1 MGSTFESV
9 RSPWHRTR
17 WAGSDFNDLEWL
29 SWVSGSFRTVEDLKE
44 GPADDA
50 VADSGTSRALQ
61 LMP

>member
-9 RSPWHRTR
+9 RSLWHRTR
-17 WAGSDFNDLEWL
+17 WAGSDFDDLEWL
-29 SWVSGSFRTVEDLKE
+29 SWASSSFRTVEDLKE
-44 GPADDA
+44 PADDA